1 MPVFVSTHLN
11 YGLEVETGRFTKTE
25 KQLMDVP
32 PQIPNAISKEENV
45 FTTLPITES

>member
-1 MPVFVSTHLN
+1 MPIFVSTHLT

-25 KQLMDVP
+25 KRLMNAP
-32 PQIPNAISKEENV
+32 PKIPNAISKEENV